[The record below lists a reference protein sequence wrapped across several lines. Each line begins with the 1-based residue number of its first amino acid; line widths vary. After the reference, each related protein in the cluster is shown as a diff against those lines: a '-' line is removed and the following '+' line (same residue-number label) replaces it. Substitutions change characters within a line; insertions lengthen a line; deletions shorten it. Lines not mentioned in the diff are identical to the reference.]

1 VIRFLL
7 QEIERN
13 PNALFSRSELVS
25 LSQSEFDILSLRKIL
40 VYHRPPEGTSERIRS
55 PRCQHGC
62 ALTVIEKGDGYE
74 AVCLDHPEEDPIPIP
89 IEALNRYKLSIEN
102 LLSEIKSANEIE
114 GPLKEI
120 SGGYFHFGYK
130 FYNDIRVGCVFISN
144 LDGAESIKLP
154 GLKSLCQDDNA
165 LTVFTPVSR
174 IDELELKKLPKHES
188 ILQISLADHLDPKT
202 FLLPID
208 KLVRQFIELKP
219 GIQDGIVKLTERQKC
234 DYTQQNY
241 LCYDKVFIPGGVPE
255 SHSNLLS
262 VNDTRVI
269 VPDWLFI
276 LFLRFVAE
284 LKKNQ
289 GGWVNI
295 WTLKEENLI
304 PDQGRYQIY
313 SNLRAVLS
321 GALLDKDGKKFIQSD
336 HSKNYRIS
344 THPDFITYDRHKLL
358 KHPDAR
364 ISKIA
369 AKLP

>member
-13 PNALFSRSELVS
+13 PNALFSRGELVS

-144 LDGAESIKLP
+144 LDGGELAKLSGLKRICQEDNAIIIFAPVSRVDDP
-154 GLKSLCQDDNA
+154 GLK
-165 LTVFTPVSR
+165 
-174 IDELELKKLPKHES
+174 KLLAHEN
-188 ILQISLADHLDPKT
+188 ILQVTLAEHLDLKT
-202 FLLPID
+202 FYLPID
-208 KLVRQFIELKP
+208 KLAQPFMKLRP
-219 GIQDGIVKLTERQKC
+219 GTKGEMVALTEKQKGEY
-234 DYTQQNY
+234 DRHKY
-241 LCYDKVFIPGGVPE
+241 LCYDNVTISSATPE
-255 SHSNLLS
+255 NHGHLLL
-262 VNDTRVI
+262 VNDIEIRL
-269 VPDWLFI
+269 PEWLFI
-276 LFLRFVAE
+276 LFLRLVVE
-284 LKKNQ
+284 LKKNA
-289 GGWVNI
+289 GGWINI
-295 WTLKEENLI
+295 WTLKDEKIVSE
-304 PDQGRYQIY
+304 DARYQIY

-344 THPDFITYDRHKLL
+344 THPDFVTYERANLL

-364 ISKIA
+364 IRKIA